1 MDVTYSGEVSL
12 SGFHQGSVLKK
23 SRIESGRS
31 SSDWGGVF

>member
-12 SGFHQGSVLKK
+12 SGFHQGSVLK
-23 SRIESGRS
+23 SRIESERS